1 MIRQF
6 LIVVVVL
13 FSASCTKDFLDINTD
28 PNNPTDIEV
37 SKLLPWAQRTLGDAL
52 SMGEDNGG
60 LSQILGVYTH
70 QLSTRE
76 EPDQYGATG
85 NEFFLGLAWS
95 KLYAT
100 SPPPGAAQPVYGVL
114 NNLEDI
120 IERATEDGNTHYAGI
135 AKILKAYTFS
145 QIVDVFGDVP
155 FSEANRLNEGIQY
168 PKFDDDAAIYDSIF
182 NIINSG
188 IDDLNNTTAPN
199 AFKPGADDIIYG
211 GDISKWLKA
220 ANTIKLK
227 LYTQIRKVKDVS
239 AEVNQLLSAPSGLIN
254 TVSESFLIP
263 YGINA
268 ATDDRN
274 PAFATY
280 YASQRSNHVSPW
292 FYEIL
297 KGYNPGIFTGIE
309 DPRIPYYI
317 YNQISANQNTR
328 EGNQTEYRDGAFVS
342 IYFGSVGPNRD
353 RSQQNTISMLGIYP
367 AGGKYDDGSA
377 TIATATSGTGAA
389 PYRMIT
395 YADRLFL
402 EAELMQVGIVAGNA
416 RAKLDAAIKESFRQ
430 VDFVVSMVNTSSQSV
445 PVIYSTLY
453 DPTSAATL
461 NDPTKTS
468 PMMRYIH
475 NVLMGYEAASTEKK
489 LEIIM
494 TQKWIS
500 NIGNAVDQY
509 TDIRRT
515 GYPVVFNPLDGS
527 MAPGG
532 RVQPP
537 INGDPVNPGAQPS
550 VPVQQSRSFP
560 LTLPWFQGELET
572 NPNAPPQKQDLS
584 SYKVFWIP

>member
-1 MIRQF
+1 MIRQI
-6 LIVVVVL
+6 LIIVLVL
-13 FSASCTKDFLDINTD
+13 FTVSCKKDFLDINTD
-28 PNNPTDIEV
+28 PNNPSDIEV

-52 SMGEDNGG
+52 AMGEDNGG
-60 LSQILGVYTH
+60 LSQILSVYTH
-70 QLSTRE
+70 QMSTRE

-85 NEFFLGLAWS
+85 NEFYLGLAWS

-100 SPPPGAAQPVYGVL
+100 SPPAGGTQPVYGVL

-120 IERATEDGNTHYAGI
+120 ISRSSADGNTHYAGI

-155 FSEANRLNEGIQY
+155 FSEANKMREGILY

-182 NIINSG
+182 KMLNSG
-188 IDDLNNTTAPN
+188 IADLENTTAPN
-199 AFKPGADDIIYG
+199 AFEPGSDDIIYG
-211 GDISKWLKA
+211 GNLDNWLKA

-239 AEVNQLLSAPSGLIN
+239 AEVNQLLNDPSGLISD
-254 TVSESFLIP
+254 VSESFLIP

-274 PAFATY
+274 PGFATY
-280 YASQRSNHVSPW
+280 FASQRSNHVSPW

-297 KGYNPGIFTGIE
+297 KGYNTRIFTGIE

-317 YNQISANQNTR
+317 YNQITPTQATR

-342 IYFGSVGPNRD
+342 IYFGSVGPDRD
-353 RSQQNTISMLGIYP
+353 RSQQNTISMYGIYP
-367 AGGKYDDGSA
+367 VGGKYDDGSA
-377 TIATATSGTGAA
+377 TIANSASGTGAA

-395 YADRLFL
+395 YADRLYL
-402 EAELMQVGIVAGNA
+402 EAELIQTGVVAG
-416 RAKLDAAIKESFRQ
+416 DAAAVLEEAINESFRQ
-430 VDFVVSMVNTSSQSV
+430 IDHVISTYVSPSQNVPEIYNTTAMNDYVDEVMEDFN
-445 PVIYSTLY
+445 
-453 DPTSAATL
+453 AAG
-461 NDPTKTS
+461 N
-468 PMMRYIH
+468 
-475 NVLMGYEAASTEKK
+475 EKK

-500 NIGNAVDQY
+500 SIGSAVDQY
-509 TDIRRT
+509 TDLRRT
-515 GYPVVFNPLDGS
+515 GYPLIFNPLDPA

-532 RVQPP
+532 RIQPP
-537 INGDPVNPGAQPS
+537 INGDPVNPGAQKS
-550 VPVQQSRSFP
+550 VPVQQSRLFP

-572 NPNAPPQKQDLS
+572 NPNAPAQKQDLS
-584 SYKVFWIP
+584 SFKVFWIP